1 MSNSPYNNRYHWQ
14 QGPPPYYP
22 GFINH
27 HIMDP
32 NYRRPFAGPHPD
44 WNNTYHY
51 RRSHGRGRHHRNFH
65 DYCGYDHEEYIC
77 FICKDQLQNC
87 EDHGIHLCDGGKE
100 KKEEFVYTVEKE
112 NIDAKLGN
120 FVCIVYLTQGSL
132 NIECLGKMYFSLSVN
147 CDFKGFVQS
156 DLNILIIPSFHVL
169 FNHILSYI
177 FILNHPVFF
186 FLQENWFIL
195 YYKGFLICTILQ
207 NFFFTLE

>member
-44 WNNTYHY
+44 WNNNYHN

-65 DYCGYDHEEYIC
+65 DYCGYDHEEYVC

-132 NIECLGKMYFSLSVN
+132 NIKCLVKMHFSLSVN
-147 CDFKGFVQS
+147 CDFEGFVHS
-156 DLNILIIPSFHVL
+156 DLNS
-169 FNHILSYI
+169 
-177 FILNHPVFF
+177 
-186 FLQENWFIL
+186 
-195 YYKGFLICTILQ
+195 
-207 NFFFTLE
+207 